1 MIIHSYINKEFAM
14 ENSFSPNIS
23 KSERLKVVDVTS
35 KSVVIEMYN
44 PNCKGVFPT
53 DSFQY
58 WIKRGSLI
66 PIEEKYKELDKDSTM
81 EKVVE

>member
-1 MIIHSYINKEFAM
+1 MINSYINKEFAM
-14 ENSFSPNIS
+14 ESSFSPNIS
-23 KSERLKVVDVTS
+23 KSERLKVIDVTS

-44 PNCKGVFPT
+44 PNCKGVFPA

-66 PIEEKYKELDKDSTM
+66 PLEEEHKKHIKDSIIEET
-81 EKVVE
+81 VE

>member
-1 MIIHSYINKEFAM
+1 MINSYINKEFAM
-14 ENSFSPNIS
+14 ETSFSPNIS
-23 KSERLKVVDVTS
+23 KSERLKVIDVTS

-44 PNCKGVFPT
+44 PNCKGVFPA

-66 PIEEKYKELDKDSTM
+66 PLEEKHKELAKESIM
-81 EKVVE
+81 EKAVE

>member
-1 MIIHSYINKEFAM
+1 M
-14 ENSFSPNIS
+14 ESSFSPNIS
-23 KSERLKVVDVTS
+23 KSERLKVIDVTS

-66 PIEEKYKELDKDSTM
+66 PLEEKHKELAKELIM
-81 EKVVE
+81 EKTVE